1 MQVPAALAPNPTP
14 IQMEDHQQE
23 IQSPAAPA
31 STQEIEH
38 QGPGSQSAKSSSIPA
53 ASRLMKVW
61 SCYIRQRWY
70 GEKECLRKSWWLLYA
85 RWSNTAPRNPS
96 GNDYRS
102 WGGRPWR
109 YLLEVRRVVVW
120 NYPSKNRGV
129 ISFHSPLKERRS
141 PKLFRIN
148 IYM

>member
-1 MQVPAALAPNPTP
+1 MQVPAALAPNPTPTP

-61 SCYIRQRWY
+61 SCYIRQR
-70 GEKECLRKSWWLLYA
+70 
-85 RWSNTAPRNPS
+85 
-96 GNDYRS
+96 
-102 WGGRPWR
+102 
-109 YLLEVRRVVVW
+109 
-120 NYPSKNRGV
+120 
-129 ISFHSPLKERRS
+129 
-141 PKLFRIN
+141 
-148 IYM
+148 